1 VRIAECE
8 VSLSIQP
15 LKQLAIL
22 LAASLGARPAIRL
35 AVVSMLCLF
44 MADPASA
51 ADWGPVNSHG
61 FVGVGYVHDD
71 EGALFVLCDPNTR
84 LISIL
89 LNETRANWTA
99 GIAMNVIAKADTGD
113 EYTAKGKTAG
123 PTQLVVGEE
132 ATFSLN
138 TMGKARAAFIVGDG
152 TYARV
157 FPATNFR
164 KAVEPVLTACGDSW

>member
-1 VRIAECE
+1 MVC
-8 VSLSIQP
+8 
-15 LKQLAIL
+15 L
-22 LAASLGARPAIRL
+22 L
-35 AVVSMLCLF
+35 
-44 MADPASA
+44 MADPVSA

-89 LNETRANWTA
+89 LNETRAKWTA
-99 GIAMNVIAKADTGD
+99 GTAMNVIAKADTGD

-123 PTQLVVGEE
+123 PTQLIVGEE

-138 TMGKARAAFIVGDG
+138 TMGKARASFIVGNG
-152 TYARV
+152 EYARV
-157 FPATNFR
+157 FPAANFR
-164 KAVEPVLTACGDSW
+164 QAAEPVLAACGDHW